1 MLIYFYIYYL
11 LYQDD
16 TPVKTM
22 VLCVVKVKSPEIIEL
37 TDGWYCIDAHCVD
50 TAFQQL
56 VRESKIFIGL
66 KLIISGAELASPGPA
81 TPLDKG
87 FDTFL
92 KVIFLKILYLN
103 SL

>member
-56 VRESKIFIGL
+56 VRESKIFVGL

-92 KVIFLKILYLN
+92 KVMF
-103 SL
+103 